1 MLTVA
6 IPTGMLARAALVR
19 ASAGRLRHRGAAR
32 ATTTR
37 ICVAASSA
45 PKARASGSRSS
56 KRVHHQTSHWHEQR
70 GIAHPPMH

>member
-19 ASAGRLRHRGAAR
+19 TSAGRLRHRGAAR
-32 ATTTR
+32 DTTTTT
-37 ICVAASSA
+37 CVATSSA
-45 PKARASGSRSS
+45 PKAHTSGSRSS
-56 KRVHHQTSHWHEQR
+56 KRVHHQTSHWREQR